1 MKVRQQ
7 QAGFSLLEA
16 IVAMTIMATSGM
28 ALFSWF
34 SQSHEGL
41 IRLEEVQERH
51 QLMDDLQAYFST
63 LNVQQEGTQRLQV
76 NGFDVTV
83 TATLIEPVQ
92 QGRSAAGG
100 LSNFD
105 LGLYAI
111 DVDVRGDNRLIGQYD
126 TRLVGYR
133 QVRNTNV
140 NPN

>member
-1 MKVRQQ
+1 MKARQR

-34 SQSHEGL
+34 SQSYEGL

-63 LNVQQEGTQRLQV
+63 LNLQQEGTQRLQV

-83 TATLIEPVQ
+83 TSTLVEPVQ
-92 QGRSAAGG
+92 QGRSTAGG
-100 LSNFD
+100 VSNFN
-105 LGLYAI
+105 LGLYDL
-111 DVDVRGDNRLIGQYD
+111 DVDVRRNNRLIGQYE

-140 NPN
+140 SPN